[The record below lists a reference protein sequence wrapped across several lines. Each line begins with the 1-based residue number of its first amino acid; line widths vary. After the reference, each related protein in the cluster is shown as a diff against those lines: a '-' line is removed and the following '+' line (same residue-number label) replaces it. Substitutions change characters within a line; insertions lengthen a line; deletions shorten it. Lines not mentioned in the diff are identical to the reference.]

1 MSDSI
6 MKVVAARRNPTEFVV
21 ELQYREPGYEARTGQ
36 RSQPFRFRYRISAS
50 SEAQARWL
58 ALEEFRRITELS
70 SVGWIR
76 EVVRVDVIRVIGT

>member
-1 MSDSI
+1 MSDTTT
-6 MKVVAARRNPTEFVV
+6 KVVATRRAPTEFIV
-21 ELQYREPGYEARTGQ
+21 ELQYREPGYEARTGP
-36 RSQPFRFRYRISAS
+36 RAQPFRFRYRISAN

-76 EVVRVDVIRVIGT
+76 DVVGVDVIPVIGT